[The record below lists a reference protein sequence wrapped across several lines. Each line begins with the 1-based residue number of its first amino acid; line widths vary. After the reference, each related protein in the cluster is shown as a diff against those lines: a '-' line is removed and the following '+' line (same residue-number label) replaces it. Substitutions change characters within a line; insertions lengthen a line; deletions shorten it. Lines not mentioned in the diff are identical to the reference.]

1 MSKPNNDNQHSAT
14 LDEVLSTIINFADK
28 TEERFD
34 NLENDISDMK
44 GEISGMKGEISGMK
58 GEISGMKGEI
68 SGMKGE
74 IGQIKATMV
83 TKDYLDDKLSDLR
96 GDLVVMLRKGD
107 AKLKV
112 LAEML
117 HDKKVLNRADV
128 KRIYSLE
135 SFAQQ
140 FQN

>member
-34 NLENDISDMK
+34 NLENDISD
-44 GEISGMKGEISGMK
+44 MK

-135 SFAQQ
+135 PFAQQ

>member
-34 NLENDISDMK
+34 NLEDDISDMK

-128 KRIYSLE
+128 KRI
-135 SFAQQ
+135 
-140 FQN
+140 

>member
-1 MSKPNNDNQHSAT
+1 MPQPINGNQHSAT
-14 LDEVLSTIINFADK
+14 LDDIYEVVTFIKDNVP
-28 TEERFD
+28 TREEVITKEEAVTKEEFNGLKSEVD
-34 NLENDISDMK
+34 
-44 GEISGMKGEISGMK
+44 
-58 GEISGMKGEI
+58 
-68 SGMKGE
+68 
-74 IGQIKATMV
+74 QIKATTVNMV

-107 AKLKV
+107 TKLKV

-117 HDKKVLNRADV
+117 HDKKVLNRTDV

-135 SFAQQ
+135 PFAQQ

>member
-135 SFAQQ
+135 PFAQQ